1 MKNYLILAVI
11 FICCAAVGCNSTG
24 TPVEFSKACSFE
36 NDKKYIEVNGFL
48 DAKGAVYCSNTGGGP
63 VRCSFKLLANPGDG
77 KGFTADI
84 ERGTWANNVEEL
96 KSGYKI
102 EDIKIHDNNGNI
114 INLADKFKV
123 TGKLNTVPD
132 GSVCY
137 LTVTK
142 IEK

>member
-1 MKNYLILAVI
+1 MKNFFYLTIMIL
-11 FICCAAVGCNSTG
+11 CCAAVGCNSTG

-48 DAKGAVYCSNTGGGP
+48 DGKGAVFCSNTGGGP
-63 VRCSFKLLANPGDG
+63 VRCGFKLLETPSSE

-84 ERGTWANNVEEL
+84 EKGTWTNNVEEL
-96 KSGYKI
+96 KSGYKL
-102 EDIKIHDNNGNI
+102 EDIKIHDNNGKI
-114 INLADKFKV
+114 INIADKVKI
-123 TGKLNTVPD
+123 TGKMNTTPD
-132 GSVCY
+132 ASVCY

>member
-1 MKNYLILAVI
+1 MKYYLILTILFLCVVAV
-11 FICCAAVGCNSTG
+11 ACNSTG

-48 DAKGAVYCSNTGGGP
+48 DGKGAVYCSNTGGGP
-63 VRCSFKLLANPGDG
+63 VRCGFKLLNDPKDE

-84 ERGTWANNVEEL
+84 ERGTSANNVEDL
-96 KSGYKI
+96 KSGYKL
-102 EDIKIHDNNGNI
+102 EDIKIHDNNGNV
-114 INLADKFKV
+114 INLADKFKI
-123 TGKLNTVPD
+123 TGKLNTMPD
-132 GSVCY
+132 ASVCY